1 MAVKTVFTDG
11 NNNEMDC
18 YLNDNGEVFIN
29 VGPRGE
35 DVHYSG
41 YITLDKEDVQQL
53 IKLLS
58 ELEKE
63 MPELG

>member
-11 NNNEMDC
+11 NENEMDC
-18 YLNDNGEVFIN
+18 YLNDEGEVFIN
-29 VGPRGE
+29 IGQRGE
-35 DVHYSG
+35 HEHYNG

-63 MPELG
+63 MPE